1 MAESV
6 NKAELVDRLAV
17 KLNITKK
24 DAGAALEAIVAE
36 ITSSVAKGDKVAISG
51 FGVFEKADRA
61 ARVGRNPQT
70 GATVKIKA
78 TSVPK
83 FRAGADFKNA
93 VAGRR
98 AGGSVGGD
106 AWWGR
111 GRGRWEGEGWARP
124 ARLRPKGRARGPLTC
139 RQPPAMRP
147 PPPPRLWVI
156 VMGKTSGCPL
166 MVGDAASGAGGGAI
180 TAVHARAAP
189 TAQPPPNHPALARRG
204 AGSRWTSA
212 RAWST

>member
-93 VAGRR
+93 V
-98 AGGSVGGD
+98 
-106 AWWGR
+106 
-111 GRGRWEGEGWARP
+111 
-124 ARLRPKGRARGPLTC
+124 K
-139 RQPPAMRP
+139 
-147 PPPPRLWVI
+147 
-156 VMGKTSGCPL
+156 
-166 MVGDAASGAGGGAI
+166 
-180 TAVHARAAP
+180 AAP
-189 TAQPPPNHPALARRG
+189 AKKAPAKKAAARTR
-204 AGSRWTSA
+204 
-212 RAWST
+212 